1 MTTSKDVSIYLFIYL
16 SIYLSIFKVLEAMTG
31 SLDVPEELVVD
42 FVDYITDVEK
52 HDIS

>member
-1 MTTSKDVSIYLFIYL
+1 MIGIVNVYVYLYIYL
-16 SIYLSIFKVLEAMTG
+16 SIYTKVLEAMTG